1 MEGPWVGRWQL
12 AEAKQRLATPMRRW
26 SRARDP
32 LVAADRYGEQQEMH
46 RTIDLDAML
55 AIERRTGK
63 R

>member
-1 MEGPWVGRWQL
+1 MVKSSRS
-12 AEAKQRLATPMRRW
+12 ARCRRP
-26 SRARDP
+26 AR
-32 LVAADRYGEQQEMH
+32 EQQEMH